1 METFIAFVRRIGFLC
16 RKELLAILKDPAN
29 RVILIAPVLVQ
40 AMVFGYGA
48 TYDLNHVPY
57 AVLDRS
63 RSAVSTELI
72 ARFDAAGVLR
82 RVATLR
88 TSAEIATVIDGSQ
101 ALMVLHIAPD
111 FAERI
116 AAGQDAPVQLVL
128 DGRNSTTAGMAAG
141 HVATLVA
148 DYNARLP
155 GTAPTPVRI
164 ETRAWFNPNL
174 ETRWN
179 IVPGLIAALSMIQT
193 LILAALSVA
202 REREQGTFDQLLVTP
217 LTPTDILIG
226 KALPAVL
233 VGVIQASLILAI
245 ALFWFRIP
253 MAGAVSTLY
262 LGLLVFTTAC
272 VGIGLS
278 VSALSA
284 NMQQAM
290 VYAFVLMMPL
300 ILLSGLIT
308 PVRNMPDALQV
319 ATHANPLRF
328 AIDLVR
334 RVYLEGAGLADVA
347 ADFIPMLA
355 VAAVTLPLAAWLFR
369 NRFA

>member
-1 METFIAFVRRIGFLC
+1 M
-16 RKELLAILKDPAN
+16 
-29 RVILIAPVLVQ
+29 
-40 AMVFGYGA
+40 
-48 TYDLNHVPY
+48 
-57 AVLDRS
+57 
-63 RSAVSTELI
+63 
-72 ARFDAAGVLR
+72 
-82 RVATLR
+82 
-88 TSAEIATVIDGSQ
+88 
-101 ALMVLHIAPD
+101 
-111 FAERI
+111 
-116 AAGQDAPVQLVL
+116 
-128 DGRNSTTAGMAAG
+128 
-141 HVATLVA
+141 
-148 DYNARLP
+148 
-155 GTAPTPVRI
+155 
-164 ETRAWFNPNL
+164 
-174 ETRWN
+174 
-179 IVPGLIAALSMIQT
+179 
-193 LILAALSVA
+193 
-202 REREQGTFDQLLVTP
+202 
-217 LTPTDILIG
+217 
-226 KALPAVL
+226 L

-308 PVRNMPDALQV
+308 PVRNMPDGLQV
-319 ATHANPLRF
+319 ATYANPLRF